1 MIPSKKFG
9 RKRSKN
15 HKTWIKRKDTKIA
28 QKPFQES
35 QEGDKN

>member
-1 MIPSKKFG
+1 LGGNGLKITKHGS
-9 RKRSKN
+9 RE
-15 HKTWIKRKDTKIA
+15 KTPKIA